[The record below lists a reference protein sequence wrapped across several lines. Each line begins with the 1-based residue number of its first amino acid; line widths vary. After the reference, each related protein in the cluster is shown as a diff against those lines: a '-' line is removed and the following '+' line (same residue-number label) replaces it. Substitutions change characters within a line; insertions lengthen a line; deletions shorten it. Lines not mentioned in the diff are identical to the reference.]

1 MNSILSLI
9 PSDCVVIREGETV
22 KVSATELVVGDL
34 VRLSSGNKVPA
45 DIRIIR
51 SSVRSFFSLFLYS
64 SYSVLRFRL
73 PLVQGDIKFDRSIL
87 TGESREIPGTVDK

>member
-9 PSDCVVIREGETV
+9 PSDCVVIREGETI

-51 SSVRSFFSLFLYS
+51 SSVRPLCSRYS
-64 SYSVLRFRL
+64 WKKFALTSHKK
-73 PLVQGDIKFDRSIL
+73 GDIKFDRSVL
-87 TGESREIPGTVDK
+87 TGESQEIPGTVDK